1 MGLGR
6 KKGGG
11 HGGGGGGHDG
21 SGGLRWLLT
30 YADMIT
36 LLLAL
41 FVYLFSISEV
51 SASKLASF
59 STSFASYFGLG
70 ALPTNLVSPSGG
82 DSVLPLP
89 GMRRP
94 SDQPSESK
102 RKQSRIRS
110 LAPMLRREEYREL
123 QNKVSEVLPGLVNS
137 GQLSFLETREGL
149 VLRLRDSALFGLG
162 SAGMS
167 DAAKQTLDTLAET
180 LRNISN
186 PVRVEGHT
194 DNLPVRGGSYKSNWE
209 LSGARAAAVVEYF
222 MNEGVAP
229 ERLSISGYGEYRPL
243 EPNQPGVGNPRN
255 RRVEILILNSARPIG
270 YAEGLPPAA
279 AVEGEKIV
287 LPEGMTPVAPAA
299 PDGGANPPA
308 PSADASNPAFHTT
321 SPEGSLPEVPAP
333 APSPVAGQAP

>member
-1 MGLGR
+1 MGLSR
-6 KKGGG
+6 KGKGGG

-51 SASKLASF
+51 STSKMQSF
-59 STSFASYFGLG
+59 STSFASYFGIG
-70 ALPTNLVSPSGG
+70 TLPTSMAVPSGG

-94 SDQPSESK
+94 SDQPAES
-102 RKQSRIRS
+102 RKQSRVRS
-110 LAPMLRREEYREL
+110 LAPMLRREQYRQL
-123 QNKVSEVLPGLVNS
+123 QNEVSQILPGLVQS
-137 GQLSFLETREGL
+137 GQLTFLETREGL

-167 DAAKQTLDTLAET
+167 PEAMET
-180 LRNISN
+180 LNILSDMLREISN

-194 DNLPVRGGSYKSNWE
+194 DSLPLRGGNYKSNWE

-222 MNEGVAP
+222 MQQGIAP

-243 EPNQPGVGNPRN
+243 EPNLPGTGNPRN

-270 YAEGLPPAA
+270 YAEGLAPLEALQADPGTIDAPPADGA
-279 AVEGEKIV
+279 AAPVEQSPTPDFHSPA
-287 LPEGMTPVAPAA
+287 PEGALLEIDPPDEAVVEPA
-299 PDGGANPPA
+299 D
-308 PSADASNPAFHTT
+308 
-321 SPEGSLPEVPAP
+321 
-333 APSPVAGQAP
+333 